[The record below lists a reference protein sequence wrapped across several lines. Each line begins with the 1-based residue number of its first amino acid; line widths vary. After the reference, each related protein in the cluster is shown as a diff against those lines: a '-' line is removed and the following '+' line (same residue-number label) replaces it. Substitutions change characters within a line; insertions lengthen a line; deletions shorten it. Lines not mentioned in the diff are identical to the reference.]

1 MTRLAPL
8 AMLAIDPDSG
18 AVMAMNQ
25 LARDTLALHEDGAT
39 LRDLFDNPSVA
50 RQFLLMARNNGF
62 IRQFEARLCLS
73 TGQRSWNLLS
83 ARLIDVGNKPALF
96 VTLIDVHERHQ
107 DFEALRESEL
117 RYRRILEAANE
128 GYALFDVRTGELLE
142 VNSALCQMLGYDRDT
157 LIRMTPEALVTE
169 DSLPKLEA
177 ERRRWTNTP
186 NHRFELGLR
195 RASGEHITAEI
206 SVAGIVDQ
214 DGRLSSI
221 FALINDVT
229 ARKLNEER
237 VLYLAFY
244 DTLTALPNRFLFA
257 EHTEQALRVK
267 QRQGGMLALMFID
280 LDDFKLV
287 NDTLGHDAGDELL
300 RVIGKRLLGC
310 VRASDTVSRQ
320 GGDEF
325 MVLLPDIRQADDARQ
340 IARKMLAALD
350 EPIALGDETR
360 SVQASIGIS
369 LYPDHGTT
377 ASTLRRHADIAMY
390 VAKSEGKHRYAL
402 YNPADHETA

>member
-1 MTRLAPL
+1 
-8 AMLAIDPDSG
+8 
-18 AVMAMNQ
+18 MNQ
-25 LARDTLALHEDGAT
+25 LARDTLALQDEDTA
-39 LRDLFDNPSVA
+39 LRDLFDSPSVA
-50 RQFLLMARNNGF
+50 RQFLLMARSNGF
-62 IRQFEARLCLS
+62 VRQFEARLRLG

-83 ARLIDVGNKPALF
+83 ARLVDIAGQPTLI

-107 DFEALRESEL
+107 DFEAMRESEL

-142 VNSALCQMLGYDRDT
+142 VNAALCHMLGYDRDA
-157 LIRMTPEALVTE
+157 LLRMMPEALVTE
-169 DSLPKLEA
+169 DSLPQLEA
-177 ERRRWTNTP
+177 ERKRWANMP
-186 NHRFELGLR
+186 HRRFELGLR
-195 RASGEHITAEI
+195 RATGERITAEI
-206 SVAGIVDQ
+206 SIAGIVDQ

-280 LDDFKLV
+280 LDDFKLI

-300 RVIGKRLLGC
+300 RVVAKRLLAC

-325 MVLLPDIRQADDARQ
+325 MVLLPGIRQVDDARQ
-340 IARKMLAALD
+340 IAQKMLTALD
-350 EPIALGDETR
+350 EPIEVGGEMR
-360 SVQASIGIS
+360 SVRASIGIS
-369 LYPDHGTT
+369 VYPDHGTT

-390 VAKSEGKHRYAL
+390 RAKSEGKHRFAVYTPTEDDVA
-402 YNPADHETA
+402 